1 MKIGILINPK
11 ARRFNPKQVHAI
23 VNYFR
28 RKGYHVRVAFIKK
41 RGDAE
46 ILARSLAKDGF
57 DVVAACGGDGIVT
70 DVAEGLIHTNTALAV
85 LPAGTTDVFALEMG
99 IPRNALKA
107 SLLIEKGSKK
117 KIYTGVINGNRHFLV
132 MCGVGFDA
140 MTIKTVSNKFK
151 KWWGKLSYMSSGL
164 FHMLKYHGKQIDV
177 KVDGEKERCFTLIIG
192 NARRYGG
199 GFSVTPSASVL
210 KEKLDVC
217 MFCGKG
223 IGSEVLFHAL
233 LIGSGFHLKLKSIK
247 YRSFEK
253 MEISTPDIPV
263 HIDGDFFGF
272 TPLTIEIERDQL
284 SVITPKDALLA

>member
-28 RKGYHVRVAFIKK
+28 RKGHHVRVAFIKK

-70 DVAEGLIHTNTALAV
+70 DVAEGLIRTNTALAV

-107 SLLIEKGSKK
+107 SLLIEEGSKR
-117 KIYTGVINGNRHFLV
+117 KIYTGLINGNRHFLV

-140 MTIKTVSNKFK
+140 LTVRDVGNKFK
-151 KWWGKLSYMSSGL
+151 KWWGKLSYISSGL
-164 FHMLKYHGKQIDV
+164 IHTLKYHGKQIDV
-177 KVDGEKERCFTLIIG
+177 KINGEKERCFTLIIG

-199 GFSVTPSASVL
+199 GFSVTPHASVL
-210 KEKLDVC
+210 KERLDVC

-223 IGSEVLFHAL
+223 MGGEVLFHAL
-233 LIGSGFHLKLKSIK
+233 LIVLGFHLKLKSVK

-284 SVITPKDALLA
+284 SVIVP

>member
-11 ARRFNPKQVHAI
+11 ARRFNPEQVHTIAS
-23 VNYFR
+23 YFR
-28 RKGYHVRVAFIKK
+28 RGGHHIRVAFIKR
-41 RGDAE
+41 RGDGE
-46 ILARSLAKDGF
+46 ILARSLAEDGF

-85 LPAGTTDVFALEMG
+85 LPAGTTDVFAQEMG

-107 SLLIEKGSKK
+107 SLLIEKGLKK

-140 MTIKTVSNKFK
+140 MTIKTVSNRSK
-151 KWWGKLSYMSSGL
+151 KRWGKLSYISSGL

-177 KVDGEKERCFTLIIG
+177 KIDGEKERCFTLIIG

-199 GFSVTPSASVL
+199 SFSVTPHASVF
-210 KEKLDVC
+210 KERLDAC

-223 IGSEVLFHAL
+223 MGYEVLFHAL
-233 LIGSGFHLKLKSIK
+233 LVVLGFHLKLKSIK
-247 YRSFEK
+247 YQSFEK

-263 HIDGDFFGF
+263 HVDGDFFGF
-272 TPLTIEIERDQL
+272 TPLTIEIEKDLL
-284 SVITPKDALLA
+284 SVIVPQ

>member
-23 VNYFR
+23 ASYFR
-28 RKGYHVRVAFIKK
+28 RKGHHIRVAFIKK

-46 ILARSLAKDGF
+46 ILARSLARDGF
-57 DVVAACGGDGIVT
+57 DVVAAHGGDGIVT

-85 LPAGTTDVFALEMG
+85 LPAGTTDVFAQEMG

-107 SLLIEKGSKK
+107 SLLIEKGLKK

-151 KWWGKLSYMSSGL
+151 KWWGKLSYISSGL
-164 FHMLKYHGKQIDV
+164 FHMLKYRGKQIDV
-177 KVDGEKERCFTLIIG
+177 KIDGEKERCFTLIIG

-199 GFSVTPSASVL
+199 GFSVTPNASVL

-223 IGSEVLFHAL
+223 MGREVLFHAL
-233 LIGSGFHLKLKSIK
+233 LIVLGFHLKLKSVK
-247 YRSFEK
+247 HQSFEK
-253 MEISTPDIPV
+253 MEIFTPGISV

-272 TPLTIEIERDQL
+272 TPLTIEIEKDLL
-284 SVITPKDALLA
+284 SVIVPQ